1 MGRRPVRKTG
11 DGHATTII
19 DYQRPQRRLNNVQLL
34 GHTLS
39 PSHSHHRAK
48 AAHNGSGGQIPNVS
62 PQVVVLDINPPEK
75 HWTGCPPPR
84 TRSSRTDRLNRDGRD
99 VGGQRSW
106 PPAVTLH
113 KRLEGL
119 SVVKGDITEDG

>member
-19 DYQRPQRRLNNVQLL
+19 DYQRPQKRPNNVQLL

-84 TRSSRTDRLNRDGRD
+84 TRSSRTDRLNRDGRRWRAEELASRRNSP
-99 VGGQRSW
+99 Q
-106 PPAVTLH
+106 
-113 KRLEGL
+113 RLEGL
-119 SVVKGDITEDG
+119 SVVKGNITEDG